1 MEGFENAIPV
11 VEEPQVILP
20 TAEETIEAEK
30 DSINLSNIHGLSNEE
45 FKDVNK
51 IKDMT
56 VDEFVKLVKS
66 NKLISEDDAH
76 QLIESFKKI
85 SSKKNADEESTDS
98 DQRKKKYREQHKDID
113 VKLPNEKNKTL
124 KEIGDKDN
132 SIER

>member
-1 MEGFENAIPV
+1 MNELMYNFIN
-11 VEEPQVILP
+11 Q
-20 TAEETIEAEK
+20 IE
-30 DSINLSNIHGLSNEE
+30 
-45 FKDVNK
+45 DVNK